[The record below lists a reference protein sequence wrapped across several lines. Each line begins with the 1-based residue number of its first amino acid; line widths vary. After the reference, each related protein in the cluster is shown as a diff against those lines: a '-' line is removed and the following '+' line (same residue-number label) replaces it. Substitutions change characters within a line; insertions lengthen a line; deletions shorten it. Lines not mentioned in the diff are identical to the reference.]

1 MIITVNGKA
10 TDVKDGCTIGQ
21 LLEQLEIKRDRVALE
36 VNLDIVP
43 KASHDSHALAAGDVV
58 EIVQFVG
65 GG

>member
-21 LLEQLEIKRDRVALE
+21 LLEQLEIKRDRVAVE